1 MLKRIKFVLPI
12 AAAILATVAVS
23 GCSVNERSAME
34 EGKKAISEIQPI
46 LSKRDKVINMSQV
59 TEQAG
64 FDSPERAVKAYLE
77 GLRDNDLKRM
87 TDTFSENANTD
98 DIMRQY
104 TILCGLDLEAEGP
117 VIFKNQADVKAFVEK
132 LDNSIKTVDFSSMK
146 LIGFIAP
153 EDLEEAYASQKHQE
167 NLIKAAQRYGGDKLI
182 SCVAAVEVG
191 DIKYILV
198 FDVIRKDGRWYN
210 HQIGGIFANMLGMD
224 REAVGI
230 ITLDTEDEK
239 SLKQLLPDLS
249 KNLLE
254 TEAVGG
260 AEKSA
265 VSNIEAG
272 GFDSPQ
278 MAAKSYLESLAANE
292 QDKMIGG
299 FAVESYVDHFD
310 FQSRLESTGGY
321 IFMQQEINLPVING
335 FTRDLNIQSRKKEIQ
350 RRLLK
355 QYTALGVFSEK
366 DMSDLVQMGE
376 LNISSALSEMP
387 KRLNLN
393 SIKILGYI
401 NPEQL
406 AKSYVTNK
414 FQDLRLRRM
423 KIYGSDKAESV
434 AVAFEYN
441 GARYIICIDTLKYD
455 DRWYIQQLEGDL
467 SMQLGLDSYYAGIMP
482 VDYLENPEIDNL
494 ILPFN

>member
-1 MLKRIKFVLPI
+1 MIKRSKFALPI
-12 AAAILATVAVS
+12 AAAILAIVAVS

-77 GLRDNDLKRM
+77 GLRDNDLKRI

-182 SCVAAVEVG
+182 SCIAAVEVG

-249 KNLLE
+249 KNLIE

-335 FTRDLNIQSRKKEIQ
+335 FTRDLNLQSRKKEIQ
-350 RRLLK
+350 RNILK
-355 QYTALGVFSEK
+355 QYAALGSYSGK
-366 DMSDLVQMGE
+366 DMSDLAQSME
-376 LNISSALSEMP
+376 LNVSSILLEMP
-387 KRLNLN
+387 NRLNLN
-393 SIKILGYI
+393 TIKVLGYI
-401 NPEQL
+401 IPERI
-406 AKSYVTNK
+406 SEFYGSDE
-414 FQDLRLRRM
+414 FQNLRLRRM
-423 KIYGSDKAESV
+423 KEYGADNTESI
-434 AVAFEYN
+434 AVVFEFN
-441 GARYIICIDTLKYD
+441 GARYVSCIDTVKYGD
-455 DRWYIQQLEGDL
+455 KWYIHELGGEL
-467 SMQLGLDSYYAGIMP
+467 SSLLGLNINYAGIIP
-482 VDYLENPEIDNL
+482 LDFLKNPDIDSL
-494 ILPFN
+494 VLPFN